1 MAGPL
6 TIVQARVALD
16 DPHACTDSADVLS
29 VLSAIFDTLVRRGA
43 GGSWQPAL
51 ATSWEIGGDART
63 FEFRLRAG
71 VTFHNGDVMD
81 AEAVRYSLARMARPD
96 MGATLGAPGVYA
108 QYLSGSA
115 FEVLAADRLRVTLV
129 EPMADLFD
137 ILARGHIVSPR
148 AIEAAGDDLAA
159 RMVGTGPYRLTRWV
173 EGEFMEAAAT
183 AADHFDGRPTARALR
198 WQAVTGVS
206 TRARML
212 ADGAARV
219 ATRLDLSTTAA
230 LSTHANLT
238 FSRSLDPIAIVYLFN
253 AAKGPMRDARVRRAL
268 NLGVDRTA
276 LVERVLGGLGQPLHG
291 FISPAHI
298 GADPANVAAGRMPF
312 DRPQAR
318 ALLAEAGFGAGLT
331 LIADRPERLPDEAAT
346 LTAEVARQLAAI
358 GIHLEI
364 RVEPD
369 RTRYANRVRLKD
381 IGDLCLFDSSPM
393 SAFRVLFEKIDARPR
408 GAWWQGYSEPRV
420 EALLDR
426 ARRTVDDDA
435 RAALY
440 RQCYR
445 LLQDDPP
452 WLYLYNH
459 HRITGLAGRHPGWQ
473 QGVDGVLDVRALP
486 RIAC

>member
-16 DPHACTDSADVLS
+16 DPHACTDQADVLT
-29 VLSAIFDTLVRRGA
+29 VLGALFDTLVRRGA
-43 GGSWQPAL
+43 DGRWQPAL
-51 ATSWEIGGDART
+51 AKSWQISTDARA
-63 FEFRLRAG
+63 FEFRLRMG

-108 QYLSGSA
+108 QYLNGA
-115 FEVLAADRLRVTLV
+115 RFEVLAPDRLRVTLAQ
-129 EPMADLFD
+129 PMADLFD
-137 ILARGHIVSPR
+137 ILARGLIVSPR

-159 RMVGTGPYRLTRWV
+159 RMIGTGAYRLTRASD
-173 EGEFMEAAAT
+173 GQFIEAELT
-183 AADHFDGRPTARALR
+183 AAGHFDGRPAARALR
-198 WQAVTGVS
+198 WQAVADAG

-212 ADGAARV
+212 ADGTAQV
-219 ATRLDLSTTAA
+219 ATRLDLTTSAA
-230 LSTHANLT
+230 LGVDADFTL
-238 FSRSLDPIAIVYLFN
+238 RQSLDPIAIVFLFN
-253 AAKGPMRDARVRRAL
+253 AAKGPLRDARVRRAL

-276 LVERVLGGLGQPLHG
+276 LVGKVLGGQGQPLHG
-291 FISPAHI
+291 FLSPAHF
-298 GADPANVAAGRMPF
+298 GAGPAALAAARMPHDPA
-312 DRPQAR
+312 QAR
-318 ALLAEAGFGAGLT
+318 ALLVEAGLAGGLT
-331 LIADRPERLPDEAAT
+331 LVTNRPERLPDEAAL

-358 GIHLEI
+358 GVHLDI
-364 RVEPD
+364 RVDAD
-369 RTRYANRVRLKD
+369 RIRYANRVRLKD

-393 SAFRVLFEKIDARPR
+393 SAFRVLHEKVDARPQ
-408 GAWWQGYSEPRV
+408 GSWWQGYSSAAV
-420 EALLDR
+420 EALLDS

-473 QGVDGVLDVRALP
+473 LGPDGVLDVRALP
-486 RIAC
+486 RIG